1 MHKLVYQSVAA
12 LLIASLLPLP
22 LPAAHAALVTTD
34 QVFSGERINEAIN
47 EARERLNA
55 FLDRQEVQAQLQ
67 QYGVGAG
74 EAKARANALTDDE
87 VKNLAGKLDV
97 LPAGGVVGEILGAA
111 LIVFIILLITDIFGF
126 TKVFPFTRPAKR

>member
-1 MHKLVYQSVAA
+1 MQKRVYQWVVA

-34 QVFSGERINEAIN
+34 QVFSSER
-47 EARERLNA
+47 EARERISA

-67 QYGVGAG
+67 QYGVGVD
-74 EAKARANALTDDE
+74 EAKARVNALTNDE
-87 VKNLAGKLDV
+87 AKSLAGKLDS

-111 LIVFIILLITDIFGF
+111 LIVFIVLLITDILGF
-126 TKVFPFTRPAKR
+126 TKVFPFTRSVKH

>member
-1 MHKLVYQSVAA
+1 MRKRVYQSVAA

-34 QVFSGERINEAIN
+34 QVFSGERTNES
-47 EARERLNA
+47 RERLNA

-74 EAKARANALTDDE
+74 EAKARVNALTDDE
-87 VKNLAGKLDV
+87 VKHLAGKLDV

-111 LIVFIILLITDIFGF
+111 LIVFIILLITDILGF
-126 TKVFPFTRPAKR
+126 TKVFPFTRPAKH